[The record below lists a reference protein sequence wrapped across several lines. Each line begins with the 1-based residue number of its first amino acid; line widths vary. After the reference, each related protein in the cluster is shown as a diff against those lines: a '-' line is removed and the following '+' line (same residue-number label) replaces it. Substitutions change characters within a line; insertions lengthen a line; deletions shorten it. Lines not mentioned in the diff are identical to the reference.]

1 MYYVILGLM
10 LSAMVTEFLVNIA
23 KSKFPSKQWKDQAMW
38 RFTMWITGIPIAMM
52 MLFLLELGPLFTNYG
67 LPVAMAISA
76 SGKLWHDLIIK
87 LFK

>member
-1 MYYVILGLM
+1 
-10 LSAMVTEFLVNIA
+10 
-23 KSKFPSKQWKDQAMW
+23 MW